1 MRPATSIKRLAIAAA
16 LTGATIA
23 VTPAMASAAST
34 CTYEPNALPA
44 RVTIVDQSGSTRMRV
59 VRSGQFISVADG
71 SAAPTLCAGPT
82 GLATVNNTD
91 LIRVFGPGT
100 TFGVDRY
107 VVDESLA
114 LAPGKTPEPDGVSE
128 IEVTVDTG
136 VATNALEVDGDQ
148 FKPNTMRV
156 ASGGGIMLGS
166 DSDVDIRDRDATFI
180 ELHGGP
186 FGDFLSG
193 RGGAPAAS
201 PAPST
206 TQVGFSG
213 EGGNDTLVDGLSTG
227 DGLFGGIGDDT
238 LFTLDASFLDHNNG
252 GSGFDQ
258 ATRDFGDTAS
268 SDTEQDNIPIGRMIL
283 TPRTVKARAAK
294 STRVSLGWRHPKDWK
309 RLRSLELRASDG
321 GETVGRI
328 TIDPARRRV
337 SGDGALRP
345 VHADSK
351 VSHHGKTVTAALAM
365 RASTELA
372 GRTLRLSVQAT
383 DVRGRRQVEPL
394 AGTLTVK
401 K

>member
-1 MRPATSIKRLAIAAA
+1 MRPATSIKRLAVAAA

-44 RVTIVDQSGSTRMRV
+44 RATIVDQSGGTPMRV
-59 VRSGQFISVADG
+59 VRSGQFIGVADG
-71 SAAPTLCAGPT
+71 SARPTLCAGPT

-128 IEVTVDTG
+128 IEVSIDTG
-136 VATNALEVDGDQ
+136 LATNALQVDGDQ

-193 RGGAPAAS
+193 RGGSPAAS

-206 TQVGFSG
+206 TQVGLSG
-213 EGGNDTLVDGLSTG
+213 EGGNDTLVDGLFAG
-227 DGLFGGIGDDT
+227 DGLFGGFGDDT
-238 LFTLDASFLDHNNG
+238 LFTLDSRFTDHNSG
-252 GSGFDQ
+252 DSGFDQ
-258 ATRDFGDTAS
+258 ATRDLGDTAS
-268 SDTEQDNIPIGRMIL
+268 SDTEKVSIPIGRMIL
-283 TPRTVKARAAK
+283 TPRTVTARTAK

-309 RLRSLELRASDG
+309 RLHSLELRANDG
-321 GETVGRI
+321 GEEVGSITV
-328 TIDPARRRV
+328 DPARGRL
-337 SGDGALRP
+337 SGDGALRLG
-345 VHADSK
+345 HDGSK
-351 VSHHGKTVTAALAM
+351 VSHHGKTATAAVAL
-365 RASTELA
+365 RVSRKLA
-372 GRTLRLSVQAT
+372 GRTLRLTVQAT